1 MYYAEKDECDTEGS
15 VDDTE
20 ASSSGASSPPS
31 GFSLA
36 NPQIA
41 EKIANLV
48 AGTGLDTG
56 LVAAQALTS
65 RSHSMVRPGC

>member
-41 EKIANLV
+41 EKSQIWLLAPVWTL
-48 AGTGLDTG
+48 G
-56 LVAAQALTS
+56 
-65 RSHSMVRPGC
+65 